1 MRIEHQHA
9 HKIAVDMANFIQ
21 DLCLQLEIVGSL
33 KRGEATV
40 GDIEFLMVLDPKP
53 PRAQFGDKKIY
64 TTRLEQR
71 LMTNPNMPYKLQ
83 EAIHKA
89 NGPALK
95 RFAFTD
101 YSRPADDFCIEF
113 WIVKPETWGIQN
125 VIRTGPKEFSRRFVT
140 NKRFGGLLPNHL
152 KYITG
157 TTRIMDENTQQLLYL
172 PTEQAA
178 IGILSRGWIPPD
190 ERWKLVNSDSL

>member
-1 MRIEHQHA
+1 MRLEHEKA
-9 HKIAVDMANFIQ
+9 HKIALDMANFIM
-21 DLCLQLEIVGSL
+21 DLCTQLEIVGSL

-40 GDIEFLMVLDPKP
+40 GDIELLMVLDPAP
-53 PRAQFGDKKIY
+53 PRVQFGDKQIY
-64 TTRLEQR
+64 KTKLEQR
-71 LMTNPNMPYKLQ
+71 LMTDPNIPYKLQ

-95 RFAFTD
+95 RFALSDF
-101 YSRPADDFCIEF
+101 SRPSEDFCIEF

-125 VIRTGPKEFSRRFVT
+125 VIRTGPKEFSKRYVT

-152 KYITG
+152 KYVTG
-157 TTRIMDENTQQLLYL
+157 TTRIMDENTLQLLDL

-178 IGILSRGWIPPD
+178 IGILSRGWIAPD
-190 ERWKLVNSDSL
+190 ERWKLVDSDSL